1 MVKARAIRTE
11 KRNDKKYYG
20 ARYLDQ
26 DHFEKYSSLTVLD
39 ALRRLAFARVLL
51 VMDDDNEPENG
62 TENLPY
68 YIVQSTRLPSTLPS
82 ISAQLPIVVDGV
94 LMDIKDCQYIFD
106 MPTMQV
112 ESIEQLTASRSSDVY
127 FEQLIWGNFN
137 QDKTPRS
144 QAA

>member
-1 MVKARAIRTE
+1 M
-11 KRNDKKYYG
+11 
-20 ARYLDQ
+20 
-26 DHFEKYSSLTVLD
+26 LD

-112 ESIEQLTASRSSDVY
+112 ESIEQLTPAEALMYTSNNLY
-127 FEQLIWGNFN
+127 GAILI
-137 QDKTPRS
+137 KTKLLGPKPPK
-144 QAA
+144 AAKGLRCWPPGLN